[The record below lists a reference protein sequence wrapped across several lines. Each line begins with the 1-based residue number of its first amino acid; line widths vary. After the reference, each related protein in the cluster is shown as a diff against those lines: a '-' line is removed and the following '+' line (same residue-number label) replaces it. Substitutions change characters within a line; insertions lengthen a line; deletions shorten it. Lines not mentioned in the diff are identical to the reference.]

1 MLLRHYWDL
10 LAAYLRPLRASVL
23 LLGALVLA
31 GSVLQLLS
39 PQIVRYFIDITQA
52 QDQSADLSAAALL
65 YLGAALAQRALA
77 LGAVYLG
84 AQVGWAATNAL
95 RADLT
100 QHLLRLDP
108 GFHNRRTPGELIERV
123 DGDITALAGFFSK
136 LTVTLLGNGLLVLGA
151 LALLLRED
159 WRAGLGI
166 GVYVAATLLALG
178 AIQRIAVPH
187 WAAAREASAVQFGF
201 IEERL
206 QGTEDIRAN
215 GAAPYVLRRLDALT
229 HTQLVT
235 VRRAQ
240 LAGALTT
247 VGTNLLG
254 ALGYAAGL
262 ALGAWLYTQ
271 GRASLGTAFLIT
283 AYVGLLSQPL
293 EAIRQQLAELQQA
306 TAAILRVRELRDI
319 APALPERPRAAL
331 PAGALGLAFEEVTF
345 AYAGEGPT
353 KDEGRRT
360 KDEGPTADGRQPT
373 TNDQRPTAAG
383 ERPTAAGERP
393 TAADERLTAQELS
406 TENLSQCS
414 MLNAQFPALAG
425 VSFALEPGAVLGVLG
440 HTGSGK
446 TTLTRLLFR
455 LYDPRGGAVR
465 LGGHDLR
472 DLALADLRGRVG
484 LVTQDVQLFQASVR
498 DNLTFFDRR
507 IGDAALAGVLGELGL
522 RPWLEALP
530 QGLDTPLLPGG
541 RGLSA
546 GQAQLLACARVFLRD
561 PGLVVLDE
569 ASSRLDPATERLLER
584 AFDRLLRGR
593 TGIIIAHRLATVQRA
608 DQILI
613 LERGRVVEF
622 GPRAALAADPGSRLS
637 RLLRAGMEEVLA

>member
-1 MLLRHYWDL
+1 MLLRHYWEL
-10 LAAYLRPLRASVL
+10 LAVYLRPLRASVL

-31 GSVLQLLS
+31 SSLLQLLS
-39 PQIVRYFIDITQA
+39 PQIVRHFIDITQA
-52 QDQSADLSAAALL
+52 QGRSAELPAAGLL
-65 YLGAALAQRALA
+65 YLGVALAQRALA

-84 AQVGWAATNAL
+84 TEVGWAATNAL

-108 GFHNRRTPGELIERV
+108 GFHNRRTPGELIDRV
-123 DGDITALAGFFSK
+123 DGDITALAGFFSN
-136 LTVTLLGNGLLVLGA
+136 LTVTLLGNGLLVLGV

-159 WRAGLGI
+159 WRAGLGM
-166 GVYVAATLLALG
+166 GVYVAVTLLALS
-178 AIQRIAVPH
+178 AIQRIAVPR
-187 WAAAREASAVQFGF
+187 WAAARQASAAQFGF

-206 QGTEDIRAN
+206 QATEDIRAN
-215 GAAPYVLRRLDALT
+215 GGVPHVLSRLDTLT

-283 AYVGLLSQPL
+283 AYVGLLGQPL

-306 TAAILRVRELRDI
+306 TAAILRVRELHDI
-319 APALPERPRAAL
+319 APALPERPRATLA
-331 PAGALGLAFEEVTF
+331 AGALGLAFEGVTF
-345 AYAGEGPT
+345 AYG
-353 KDEGRRT
+353 DEG
-360 KDEGPTADGRQPT
+360 PT
-373 TNDQRPTAAG
+373 TNDQRPTASDEG
-383 ERPTAAGERP
+383 PMAAS
-393 TAADERLTAQELS
+393 ALC
-406 TENLSQCS
+406 SQFS
-414 MLNAQFPALAG
+414 ILNSQFSALAG

-455 LYDPRGGAVR
+455 LYDPTGGAVR
-465 LGGHDLR
+465 VGGHDLR

-507 IGDAALAGVLGELGL
+507 IDDATIARVLGELGL

-530 QGLDTPLLPGG
+530 QGLDTPLQPGG

-546 GQAQLLACARVFLRD
+546 GQAQLLACARVFLKD

-613 LERGRVVEF
+613 LERGRVVEA
-622 GPRAALAADPGSRLS
+622 GPRAALAADSGSRLAG
-637 RLLRAGMEEVLA
+637 LLRAGMEEVPA

>member
-23 LLGALVLA
+23 LLGVLVLA
-31 GSVLQLLS
+31 GSLLQLLS

-52 QDQSADLSAAALL
+52 QDQSADLPGAALL
-65 YLGAALAQRALA
+65 YLGVALAQRALA

-108 GFHNRRTPGELIERV
+108 GFYNRRTPGELIERV

-136 LTVTLLGNGLLVLGA
+136 LTVTLLGNGVLVLGA

-166 GVYVAATLLALG
+166 GVYVAAALLALG
-178 AIQRIAVPH
+178 AVQRIAVPH

-215 GAAPYVLRRLDALT
+215 GAAAYVLRRLDALT

-319 APALPERPRAAL
+319 APALPELPRAAL
-331 PAGALGLAFEEVTF
+331 PVGALGLAFEEVTF
-345 AYAGEGPT
+345 AYADEGPT

-373 TNDQRPTAAG
+373 TNGQRPTA
-383 ERPTAAGERP
+383 TGERP

-406 TENLSQCS
+406 IENLSQCS
-414 MLNAQFPALAG
+414 ILNAQFPALAG

-446 TTLTRLLFR
+446 TTLSRLLFR
-455 LYDPRGGAVR
+455 LYDPRGGVVR

-507 IGDAALAGVLGELGL
+507 IDDAAVAGVLGELGL

-530 QGLDTPLLPGG
+530 QGLDTPLQAGG

-637 RLLRAGMEEVLA
+637 RLLRAGIEEVLA